1 MSSKSYKK
9 LFAITI
15 VIIMLGSMLLAAG
28 CGSSKNEKTQTTA
41 KDEIVVAIGGEK
53 ASGFDPV
60 TGWGAQGG
68 TLFQS
73 KLLDVSP
80 DNKIVKD
87 LATDYKVS
95 SDGLTWT
102 FTIREGV
109 KFHDGKPLTAKDVAF
124 TFNKT
129 KEAAS
134 FVDLTEMDKAEAVND
149 KTVVF
154 HMKKPMSIFPY
165 QVATLGIVPEHLYG
179 DGKAYAQQP
188 VGSGPY
194 KFVQWDRGQQLIVER
209 NDEYYG
215 GKAPFKRI
223 VFLFLN
229 NDAAYAAAQAGK
241 VDVVKTTEALAVK
254 PIPGYNI
261 VDCKTFD
268 FRSVSLPVQQPGE
281 KSGEGYDIGNAV
293 TSDIII
299 RKALA
304 MGVNRKQMID
314 SVLNG
319 YGQPVFTISDYLPWE
334 NKAIQWKD
342 GDIDGAKA
350 LLEKNGWV
358 DTDGDGVREKNGLK
372 AEFHLVYEAGDST
385 RESIAMAFSEQ
396 AKVLGINVIA
406 DGLGSSDRVKHKHKD
421 AFLLGG
427 GAYSPVYM
435 LNALHS
441 RFAAKGGWFNIVA
454 YKNPVVDGYL
464 DAAIGALDEQTADEN
479 WRKAQWDGQT
489 GGSVLGDAPYIYLMN
504 ISHLYFVRDGLDLGK
519 QKWHP
524 HDHGFVVISNI
535 MDWTWKK

>member
-1 MSSKSYKK
+1 MSRKRYKI
-9 LFAITI
+9 FAL
-15 VIIMLGSMLLAAG
+15 IMSIFMLSSVFLTAG
-28 CGSSKNEKTQTTA
+28 CGKTEKTQSNA
-41 KDEIVVAIGGEK
+41 KEEIVVAIGGEK
-53 ASGFDPV
+53 AAGFDPV

-80 DNKIVKD
+80 DNKLVND

-95 SDGLTWT
+95 GDGLTWT

-129 KEAAS
+129 KAAAS
-134 FVDLTEMDKAEAVND
+134 FVDLTEMDKAEAIDD

-209 NDEYYG
+209 NEDYYG

-254 PIPGYNI
+254 PIPGYNV

-268 FRSVSLPVQQPGE
+268 FRSVSLPVQKPGD
-281 KSGEGYDIGNAV
+281 KSVEGYEIGNEV
-293 TSDIII
+293 TSDITI

-304 MGVNRKQMID
+304 MGVNRKQIVD

-319 YGQPVFTISDYLPWE
+319 YGQPIFTISDYLPWE

-342 GDIDGAKA
+342 GDSDGAKV
-350 LLEKNGWV
+350 LLEKNGWI
-358 DTDGDGVREKNGLK
+358 DTDGDGIREKNGLK
-372 AEFHLVYEAGDST
+372 AEFHLIYEAGDST
-385 RESIAMAFSEQ
+385 RESIAIAFSEQ
-396 AKVLGINVIA
+396 AKALGIHVIA

-464 DAAIGALDEQTADEN
+464 DAAIGALDEQTANEN
-479 WRKAQWDGQT
+479 WQKAQWDGQT
-489 GGSVLGDAPYIYLMN
+489 GGSIQGDAPYIYLMN
-504 ISHLYFVRDGLDLGK
+504 ISHLYFVRDGLDIGK

-535 MDWTWKK
+535 MDWSWKK

>member
-1 MSSKSYKK
+1 MMM
-9 LFAITI
+9 L
-15 VIIMLGSMLLAAG
+15 MLGSMLLAG
-28 CGSSKNEKTQTTA
+28 CGGSKTDNTQVTA

-53 ASGFDPV
+53 AAGFDPV

-80 DNKIVKD
+80 DNKIVND
-87 LATDYKVS
+87 LATGYTVS

-102 FTIREGV
+102 FTIREDV

-129 KEAAS
+129 KAAAS
-134 FVDLTEMDKAEAVND
+134 FVDLTEMDKAEARDD

-179 DGKAYAQQP
+179 DGQAYARQP

-209 NDEYYG
+209 NDDYYG

-254 PIPGYNI
+254 PIPGYNV

-268 FRSVSLPVQQPGE
+268 FRSVSLPVQKPGE

-293 TSDIII
+293 TSDITI

-304 MGVNRKQMID
+304 MGVNRKQIID

-334 NKAIQWKD
+334 NKQIQWKD
-342 GDIDGAKA
+342 GDVGGAKA
-350 LLEKNGWV
+350 LLDKSGWL
-358 DTDGDGVREKNGLK
+358 DTDGDGIREKNGLK

-396 AKVLGINVIA
+396 AKALGIHVIA

-454 YKNPVVDGYL
+454 YQNPVVDGYL

-504 ISHLYFVRDGLDLGK
+504 ISHLYFVRDGIDIGK

-535 MDWTWKK
+535 MDWSWKQ

>member
-1 MSSKSYKK
+1 MSKHYKK
-9 LFAITI
+9 IFAII
-15 VIIMLGSMLLAAG
+15 MMIIMLGSMLLTAG
-28 CGSSKNEKTQTTA
+28 CGGKKEKTQSNA
-41 KDEIVVAIGGEK
+41 KEEIVVAIGGEK
-53 ASGFDPV
+53 AAGFDPV

-80 DNKIVKD
+80 DNKLVND

-102 FTIREGV
+102 FIIREGV

-134 FVDLTEMDKAEAVND
+134 FVDLTEMDKAEAIDD

-154 HMKKPMSIFPY
+154 RMKKPMSIFPY

-209 NDEYYG
+209 NDDYYG

-241 VDVVKTTEALAVK
+241 VDVVKTTEVLAVK
-254 PIPGYNI
+254 PISGYNV

-268 FRSVSLPVQQPGE
+268 FRSVSLPVQKPGG
-281 KSGEGYDIGNAV
+281 KSVEGYDIGNEV
-293 TSDIII
+293 TSDITI

-304 MGVNRKQMID
+304 MGVNRKQIVD

-319 YGQPVFTISDYLPWE
+319 YGQPIFTISDYLPWE

-342 GDIDGAKA
+342 GDIGAAKA
-350 LLEKNGWV
+350 LLEKSGWI
-358 DTDGDGVREKNGLK
+358 DSDGDGIREKNGLK

-385 RESIAMAFSEQ
+385 RESIAMAFSDQ
-396 AKVLGINVIA
+396 AKALGIHVIA

-427 GAYSPVYM
+427 GAYSPIYM

-454 YKNPVVDGYL
+454 YKNPAVDGYL
-464 DAAIGALDEQTADEN
+464 DAAIGALDEQTANEN
-479 WRKAQWDGQT
+479 WQKAQWDGQT
-489 GGSVLGDAPYIYLMN
+489 GGSIQGDAPYIYLMN
-504 ISHLYFVRDGLDLGK
+504 ISHLYFVRDGLDIGK

-535 MDWTWKK
+535 MDWSWKK

>member
-1 MSSKSYKK
+1 MRNKSYKK
-9 LFAITI
+9 LFAAIMMML
-15 VIIMLGSMLLAAG
+15 MLGSMLLAG
-28 CGSSKNEKTQTTA
+28 CGGSKTDNTQVTA

-53 ASGFDPV
+53 AAGFDPV

-80 DNKIVKD
+80 DNKIVND
-87 LATDYKVS
+87 LATGYTVS

-102 FTIREGV
+102 FTIREDV

-129 KEAAS
+129 KAAAS
-134 FVDLTEMDKAEAVND
+134 FVDLTEMDKAEARDD

-179 DGKAYAQQP
+179 DGQAYARQP

-209 NDEYYG
+209 NDDYYG

-254 PIPGYNI
+254 PIPGYNV

-268 FRSVSLPVQQPGE
+268 FRSVSLPVQKPGE

-293 TSDIII
+293 TSDITI

-304 MGVNRKQMID
+304 MGVNRKQIID

-334 NKAIQWKD
+334 NKQIQWKD
-342 GDIDGAKA
+342 GDVGGAKA
-350 LLEKNGWV
+350 LLDKSGWL
-358 DTDGDGVREKNGLK
+358 DTDGDGIREKNGLK

-396 AKVLGINVIA
+396 AKALGIHVIA

-454 YKNPVVDGYL
+454 YQNPVVDGYL

-504 ISHLYFVRDGLDLGK
+504 ISHLYFVRDGIDIGK

-535 MDWTWKK
+535 MDWSWKQ

>member
-1 MSSKSYKK
+1 MSNKSSKKW
-9 LFAITI
+9 FAIIMTI
-15 VIIMLGSMLLAAG
+15 LMLGSVLLTG
-28 CGSSKNEKTQTTA
+28 CGGNKPEKTQANT

-53 ASGFDPV
+53 AAGFDPV

-80 DNKIVKD
+80 DNKIVND

-102 FTIREGV
+102 FIIREGV

-124 TFNKT
+124 TFTKT
-129 KEAAS
+129 KAAAS
-134 FVDLTEMDKAEAVND
+134 FVDLTELDRAEAVDD

-209 NDEYYG
+209 NDDYYG

-229 NDAAYAAAQAGK
+229 NDAAYAAAQAGQ
-241 VDVVKTTEALAVK
+241 VDVIKTTEALAVK
-254 PIPGYNI
+254 PISGYKV

-268 FRSVSLPVQQPGE
+268 FRSVSLPVQKPGS
-281 KSGEGYDIGNAV
+281 KSGEGYDIGNEV

-304 MGVNRKQMID
+304 MGVNRKQIID
-314 SVLNG
+314 STLNG

-334 NKAIQWKD
+334 NKEIKWKD

-350 LLEKNGWV
+350 LLEKNGWI
-358 DTDGDGVREKNGLK
+358 DTDGDGIREKAGLK

-396 AKVLGINVIA
+396 AKALGIHVTA

-464 DAAIGALDEQTADEN
+464 DAAIGALDEQAANEN
-479 WRKAQWDGQT
+479 WQKAQWDGQT
-489 GGSVLGDAPYIYLMN
+489 GGSVMGDAPYIYLMN
-504 ISHLYFVRDGLDLGK
+504 ISHLYFVRDGLDIGK

-535 MDWTWKK
+535 MDWSWKQ

>member
-1 MSSKSYKK
+1 MNHKVYKK
-9 LFAITI
+9 ILA
-15 VIIMLGSMLLAAG
+15 IIMMIMLSSAFLTAG
-28 CGSSKNEKTQTTA
+28 CGSKKGITQTES
-41 KDEIVVAIGGEK
+41 KEEIVVAIGGEK
-53 ASGFDPV
+53 AAGFDPV

-80 DNKIVKD
+80 DNKIVND

-134 FVDLTEMDKAEAVND
+134 FVDLTELDKAEAID
-149 KTVVF
+149 EKTVVF
-154 HMKKPMSIFPY
+154 RMKHPMSIFPY

-179 DGKAYAQQP
+179 DGKSYAQQP

-209 NDEYYG
+209 NDDYYG

-254 PIPGYNI
+254 PISGYNI

-268 FRSVSLPVQQPGE
+268 FRSVSLPVQKPGE
-281 KSGEGYDIGNAV
+281 KSAEGYEIGNEV
-293 TSDIII
+293 TSDIAI

-304 MGVNRKQMID
+304 MGVNRQQIID
-314 SVLNG
+314 NVLNG

-334 NKAIQWKD
+334 NKEIQWKD
-342 GDIDGAKA
+342 GDVDSAKI
-350 LLEKNGWV
+350 LLDKNGWI
-358 DTDGDGVREKNGLK
+358 DTDGDGIREKDGLK

-385 RESIAMAFSEQ
+385 RESIAMAFGEQ
-396 AKVLGINVIA
+396 AKALGIHVIA
-406 DGLGSSDRVKHKHKD
+406 DGLGSSDRVEHKHKD

-454 YKNPVVDGYL
+454 YKNPVVDSYL
-464 DAAIGALDEQTADEN
+464 DEALGALNEQSAYEN

-489 GGSVLGDAPYIYLMN
+489 GGSVMGDAPYIYLMN
-504 ISHLYFVRDGLDLGK
+504 ISHLYFVRDGLDIGK

-535 MDWTWKK
+535 MDWSWKE